1 MFQRKVQKTGGS
13 TYFVT
18 LPKEWAD
25 EVGIKPQAIVSL
37 IPSDSGAL
45 LLVPESLP
53 GRNRCTVTTGDWGFD
68 RLQREIIARY
78 IVGYDVIEVES
89 DKIRAEQRRMVR
101 DIAQGLIG
109 LEILDESQKA
119 ITLHALVNVRDFPP
133 ERTLRRVFDISLTM
147 VTDAVAAFCSHG
159 VELARDVVDRD
170 DDVDR
175 LALLVARQ
183 YSLLLRDLVLEEDY
197 GLSRLQFS
205 NYNEVI
211 EQLERVADHAVK
223 ISGAT
228 IALESPVRK
237 AAASEVSAH
246 AESSTDIVR
255 RAVRSFMDQSVELAN
270 EVLSDRT
277 SSEKLFSVA
286 RRAIGDKH
294 PEEAPSISI
303 VLDSLL
309 RIREYGFNIA
319 EHALDV
325 PAATHLRGTGK
336 VSKPAKVG

>member
-25 EVGIKPQAIVSL
+25 EVGIKPQATVSL

-53 GRNRCTVTTGDWGFD
+53 GRNRCTVTMGAWDFD

-78 IVGYDVIEVES
+78 IVGFDMIDVES

-109 LEILDESQKA
+109 LEIFDESQKT

-133 ERTLRRVFDISLTM
+133 ERTLRRVFDIALAM
-147 VTDAVAAFCSHG
+147 VTDAVAAFCGHDL
-159 VELARDVVDRD
+159 ELAQDVVDRD

-197 GLSRLQFS
+197 GLSRLQFA
-205 NYNEVI
+205 NYNEVV

-223 ISGAT
+223 ISAAT
-228 IALESPVRK
+228 MAIETPVRR
-237 AAASEVSAH
+237 AAAGEVQSH
-246 AESSTDIVR
+246 ADSSTDIVR
-255 RAVRSFMDQSVELAN
+255 RAVRSFMEQSVDLAN
-270 EVLSDRT
+270 EVLSDRK
-277 SSEKLFSVA
+277 SSEMLFSVA

-325 PAATHLRGTGK
+325 PAASNLRQTGR
-336 VSKPAKVG
+336 PADSA

>member
-25 EVGIKPQAIVSL
+25 EVGIKPQATVNL

-45 LLVPESLP
+45 LLVPEGLP
-53 GRNRCTVTTGDWGFD
+53 ARNRCTVEMGEWGFD

-78 IVGYDVIEVES
+78 IVGFDVIDVES
-89 DKIRAEQRRMVR
+89 AKMRSEQRRMVR
-101 DIAQGLIG
+101 QIAQGLVG
-109 LEILDESQKA
+109 LEIFDESQRT

-133 ERTLRRVFDISLTM
+133 DRTLRRVFDIALAM
-147 VTDAVAAFCSHG
+147 VADAVAAFCGHD

-205 NYNEVI
+205 NYNEVV

-223 ISGAT
+223 ISEAT
-228 IALESPVRK
+228 IALETPVRK
-237 AAASEVSAH
+237 AAATEVTAR
-246 AESSTDIVR
+246 AESATDIVR
-255 RAVRSFMDQSVELAN
+255 RAVESFVSQSADLAN
-270 EVLSDRT
+270 QVLADRE
-277 SSEKLFSVA
+277 SGERLFSLT

-325 PAATHLRGTGK
+325 PAASHVRGR
-336 VSKPAKVG
+336 AKKG